1 MRQATTERVHMISR
15 ITLPVKLGLL
25 GLVPLTAI
33 AGLVTSRVV
42 EDFEV
47 ASSRGIEANEVRR
60 VDSLGQVIEQVD
72 NEILTLNE
80 LGANESD
87 VVAQRERSDAAI
99 AALLANPHGSDPETI
114 DRVAKFSARLPALRS
129 VIPSSPSTYRLSGA
143 AVGRTVF
150 AADATALEAMSED
163 AVSILEATR
172 EFDRFT
178 DELQA
183 ATKFT
188 NELFVDGTLAADIST
203 LQLLDQFA
211 RQQNVE
217 GQVYVALA
225 SLPAS
230 SRSEATLQVG
240 NGAAQD
246 AQLWRSVID
255 QLGVTNMVDSF
266 QVVVNGEASKQVE
279 ATRQTMASLVPGQ
292 PLSLS
297 AADVQEAFVVQAAEL
312 QTLRAEL
319 SADTIQ
325 KVDAVRGDASRS
337 AYVTMALAALFV
349 AIVGALIYLLYVSI
363 RKPLRRVTQRS
374 LEVANVELPAV
385 VAALRLDGDAELPE
399 IQTIFS
405 STNDDIGQ
413 LVDAF
418 NQMSATAL
426 ELAGEQAI
434 SRRAVGDMFMNLGRR
449 NQKLLNRML
458 HKLDDLQRYERDP
471 VALQA
476 LYEVDH
482 LTTRMRRNA
491 ESLLI
496 LAGAQQTRRFVD
508 PVAAGDIVRAS
519 LAEVE
524 NFDRVQIVGES
535 GQQIRG
541 EFVADLTHLVAEL
554 IENALTFSP
563 PDSIVQVT
571 TRMTQ
576 RGYMITVNDDGIG
589 MSPDKLAE
597 ANRRIELAAAQEE
610 TPSKFLGL
618 FVVGRLAARRSVA
631 VRLYESPSGGIAVRV
646 ALPDSALFASGDL
659 ETPPDLLTI
668 GQTLAAAEQ
677 SAVEAAQAQ
686 KPLDVPPTVEAVH
699 VEQNEPVVAA
709 DQLLSEPVPPVVRVP
724 AAATQSEVSSIFR
737 RALASVHD
745 VAEPHDPNAASP
757 VPHLPGSLPDPRRP
771 LTSPTGDILT
781 DPQTAPA
788 NKFGA
793 TTRRPGANLP
803 LTPATTE
810 GPTGATLAAPPGP
823 GRSPDQVRNSLS
835 GFQAG
840 TGHADRREG
849 LPTTDQGTHR

>member
-1 MRQATTERVHMISR
+1 MISR

-25 GLVPLTAI
+25 GLVPLSAI
-33 AGLVTSRVV
+33 AGLVTLRVID
-42 EDFEV
+42 DFEV
-47 ASSRGIEANEVRR
+47 ASSRVTEADEVRR

-80 LGANESD
+80 LGADERD
-87 VVAQRERSDAAI
+87 VFAQRARSDAAI
-99 AALLANPHGSDPETI
+99 AELLTNPYGSDQATI
-114 DRVAKFSARLPALRS
+114 DRVENFRDQLPELRG
-129 VIPSSPSTYRLSGA
+129 VIPSNPSSYRLSGA
-143 AVGRTVF
+143 AVGRAVF
-150 AADATALEAMSED
+150 TADVAALEAMSDD

-178 DELQA
+178 DELQD
-183 ATKFT
+183 ATKFDD
-188 NELFVDGTLAADIST
+188 ELFVDGALAADIST
-203 LQLLDQFA
+203 LQLFDQFA

-230 SRSEATLQVG
+230 ARTEATLKVG
-240 NGAAQD
+240 EAAAQD
-246 AQLWRSVID
+246 AQLWRSAID
-255 QLGVTNMVDSF
+255 QLGATKMVDSF
-266 QVVVNGEASKQVE
+266 EAVVNGEASNQVE
-279 ATRQTMASLVPGQ
+279 SARQSMAALVPGQ
-292 PLSLS
+292 PLSVS

-312 QTLRAEL
+312 QALRAEL
-319 SADTIQ
+319 SADTIA
-325 KVDAVRGDASRS
+325 KVDAVRTDASRS

-349 AIVGALIYLLYVSI
+349 AMVGALIYLLYVSI

-385 VAALRLDGDAELPE
+385 VAALRADVDAELPE
-399 IQTIFS
+399 IETIRS
-405 STNDDIGQ
+405 STNDEIGQ
-413 LVDAF
+413 LVEAF

-426 ELAGEQAI
+426 ELAGEQAMA
-434 SRRAVGDMFMNLGRR
+434 RRAVGDMFMNLGRR

-458 HKLDDLQRYERDP
+458 HNLDHLQRNEQDP

-524 NFDRVQIVGES
+524 NFERVQIFGDS

-554 IENALTFSP
+554 VENALTFSP

-576 RGYMITVNDDGIG
+576 RGFMVTVNDDGIG
-589 MSPDKLAE
+589 MSSDKLEA
-597 ANRRIELAAAQEE
+597 ANRRIELAATQEE

-618 FVVGRLAARRSVA
+618 FVVGRLAARRSVS
-631 VRLYESPSGGIAVRV
+631 VRLYESPSGGVAVRV
-646 ALPDSALFASGDL
+646 ALPDSALFVASGDV
-659 ETPPDLLTI
+659 ETPSDLLTI
-668 GQTLAAAEQ
+668 GQTPAAVEQ
-677 SAVEAAQAQ
+677 SAVEAAQAI
-686 KPLDVPPTVEAVH
+686 KPP
-699 VEQNEPVVAA
+699 VAA
-709 DQLLSEPVPPVVRVP
+709 PPALDAAPSEPLPASAQLLPEPVPPVVRV
-724 AAATQSEVSSIFR
+724 
-737 RALASVHD
+737 
-745 VAEPHDPNAASP
+745 AEPEARSAKASPMFRDSFASIRDIAGQSPPDTASP
-757 VPHLPGSLPDPRRP
+757 VPQLPGSLPDPSRP
-771 LTSPTGDILT
+771 LTSPTTGLPAG
-781 DPQTAPA
+781 PQTAPA
-788 NKFGA
+788 NRFGA
-793 TTRRPGANLP
+793 TARRPGANLP
-803 LTPATTE
+803 QTPATTD
-810 GPTGATLAAPPGP
+810 GPSHPTVAPAPGP
-823 GRSPDQVRNSLS
+823 GRSPEQVRNSLS

-840 TGHADRREG
+840 TGRADRHETP
-849 LPTTDQGTHR
+849 PTTEQGTQR